1 MLANAGLSGGNAKQ
15 PALRADRIVAPKT
28 RLELLRCLLYKI
40 RTFFAENP
48 DVEI

>member
-1 MLANAGLSGGNAKQ
+1 MLTDAGFGRGNTKQ
-15 PALRADRIVAPKT
+15 PAFRADRIVAPKM
-28 RLELLRCLLYKI
+28 RLELMRCLLYKI